1 MVFRER
7 IGKFHTTNIIKAP
20 VPKGLVS
27 VLLTILFGLGN
38 VFPLQ
43 ASLPEQYKFSLI
55 DINDGLPHNQV
66 KCFLKDSRGF
76 LWIGTAAGL
85 TRYDGYQL
93 KVFRYDSSNPATI
106 NGNNILKLFED
117 PAGKVWVQTTFGFS
131 VFDPETGKF
140 FRDHK
145 AYLKRF
151 KLPAPDVE
159 DIIKDAAGNYWFV
172 LTGNGLARYNPGS
185 KQTVAVRH
193 KPFDTLSLATNHVAS
208 LRNDAHGNLWVIHRN
223 GVLEKMDGKTLQ
235 VVERSTK
242 IAEKYN
248 HALFLYSLLVD
259 SDHDIWVYT
268 PGGDGDGAFLYRPF
282 DKSVT
287 HIHVNSPKLKLNN
300 NRVRG
305 VVEERKGTIWLATDH
320 DGINVI
326 DKRTGQVHY
335 IQHNHE
341 VNKSLV
347 HNGVH
352 SLYKDDQGIIW
363 VGTFKNGVNY
373 YHPNIVRFP
382 HYKHQ
387 PSLSSSLPYDDINA
401 FAEDD
406 KGNLWIGTNGGG
418 LIYFDRSKGTYTR
431 YLHDSGKATSL
442 GNNVIVSL
450 LIDSNKELWI
460 GTYQGGLD
468 RFDGKEFTHYKYQSD
483 NPNSLSDNNVWE
495 LFQDSRGIIW
505 VGTLHGGVNRYDSQ
519 IDGFHR
525 SQIKGGE
532 FTLHFDYISA
542 ITEDHEGRIWVGGGY
557 GVEVLDLYEKTSTYL
572 SHDPAVPGSL
582 LSNNITSIYR
592 DQNKNLWIATTEGL
606 NFYDQQSKSFIHFTE
621 KDGLP
626 SDAVI
631 AVLGDAKNN
640 LWLSTSNGVANIIL
654 PPWKG
659 KLDKKEVVIQNYDE
673 ADGLQGRSF
682 NENAAYTTQKGEII
696 FGGVNGYN
704 LFYPDKLGNNAFTP
718 QIVFTNFQLFNESVE
733 IGEVVN
739 KRVILQKS
747 LSDVQEITLNH
758 NENVFSIEFAAL
770 NFFHPEKN
778 KYKYKLEGFD
788 RDWVTADNKTRRVT
802 YTNLDPGEYEF
813 RVLAANNDGHWNTE
827 GAKIK
832 LSILAPIWKTNAA
845 YVSYA
850 FIVLALIYL
859 GRHFMLQRARSKF
872 EIEQERREARQLH
885 ELNMMKI
892 RFLTNVS
899 HEFRTPL
906 SLILAPVE
914 KLMNNGNLQEPE
926 KQYQMIHRNAKR
938 LLNLVNQLLDFR
950 KLEVDGANYH
960 PSEGNVIKFISESV
974 SSFSD
979 LSEKKNIS
987 LSFETAIPEIHTSFD
1002 MDKLEKI
1009 LFNLLSN
1016 AFKFTPE
1023 NGEIRVAVNCLKGDE
1038 IAGNEGPKT
1047 LQIKVKDTGIGVPK
1061 DKQDKIFE
1069 RFFRNDVPTSL
1080 VNQGSGIGLSITKE
1094 FVKIHGGTIAVESE
1108 PGKGSCFTVSIPVK
1122 EIRACQFAA
1131 SLQQEPQELEIP
1143 EAPAHEVLV
1152 KQAKLLTADKRPEVL
1167 LVEDNEDFR
1176 FYLKDN
1182 LGMHFTIIEA
1192 KNGKEGW
1199 QKALSAMP
1207 DLIVSDLMMPELNGI
1222 EFCKKVKEDSRTSH
1236 IPFVLLTAHT
1246 AEEQKLKGLNIGA
1259 NDYITKPFNFEI
1271 LLSRLRNLI
1280 LQRQQMQ
1287 KVFEKKIGVQT
1298 SVADIV
1304 SLDEKLIQRAIK
1316 IVEDSLSD
1324 PSFSVEV
1331 LSKELGMSRAHLYK
1345 KMVSITGSSPVEFI
1359 RKIRLQR
1366 AAQFLEKSQLTVAE
1380 VAYKVGFNNTKYFS
1394 KYFKDEF
1401 NMLPSLYA
1409 VSKQHQ

>member
-1 MVFRER
+1 MVNF
-7 IGKFHTTNIIKAP
+7 ITTNIIRAP

-27 VLLTILFGLGN
+27 VLLAVLFGLGN
-38 VFPLQ
+38 VVPLQ

-55 DINDGLPHNQV
+55 DINNGLPHNQI
-66 KCFLKDSRGF
+66 KCFLKDSRGY

-131 VFDPETGKF
+131 VFDPATGKF
-140 FRDHK
+140 FRDYK
-145 AYLKRF
+145 EYLTRF
-151 KLPAPDVE
+151 KLPVTDVE
-159 DIIKDAAGNYWFV
+159 HIIKDDAGNYWFV
-172 LTGNGLARYNPGS
+172 LTGNGLARYNPSS
-185 KQTVAVRH
+185 KQTVAIRH
-193 KPFDTLSLATNHVAS
+193 KPFDSLSLGTNHVAS
-208 LRNDAHGNLWVIHRN
+208 LSNDAHGNLWVIHRN
-223 GVLEKMDGKTLQ
+223 GVLEKMDGKTFR

-242 IAEKYN
+242 IAEKNNQALYLYN
-248 HALFLYSLLVD
+248 LLVD

-268 PGGDGDGAFLYRPF
+268 PGGDTNGAFLYRPF

-287 HIHVNSPKLKLNN
+287 HINADSPKLRLNN
-300 NRVRG
+300 NQVRG
-305 VVEERKGTIWLATDH
+305 VVEEKKGTIWVATDH

-326 DKRTGQVHY
+326 DKRTGQVNY
-335 IQHNHE
+335 IQHNNE

-352 SLYKDDQGIIW
+352 SLYKDEQGIIW

-387 PSLSSSLPYDDINA
+387 PSLSNSLPYDDINA

-418 LIYFDRSKGTYTR
+418 LIYFNRSEGTYTR
-431 YLHDSGKATSL
+431 YMHDPGNPQSL
-442 GNNVIVSL
+442 ANNVIVSL

-460 GTYQGGLD
+460 GTYLGGLD
-468 RFDGKEFTHYKYQSD
+468 RFNGKEFTHYKYQSN

-495 LFQDSRGIIW
+495 LYQDSRGIMW
-505 VGTLHGGVNRYDSQ
+505 VGTLHGGVNRYDPE

-532 FTLHFDYISA
+532 FTLHFDYISS
-542 ITEDHEGRIWVGGGY
+542 ITEDSEGRIWVGGGY
-557 GVEVLDLYEKTSTYL
+557 GIEVFDLYEGTSTYL
-572 SHDPAVPGSL
+572 SHDPNMPGSM
-582 LSNNITSIYR
+582 LSNNITSIHR
-592 DQNKNLWIATTEGL
+592 DQNKNIWIATTEGL
-606 NFYDQQSKSFIHFTE
+606 DFYDQKAKSFIHFTE

-626 SDAVI
+626 SDAII
-631 AVLGDAKNN
+631 AILGDAHNN
-640 LWLSTSNGVANIIL
+640 LWLSTSNGVAKVIL
-654 PPWKG
+654 PAWKG
-659 KLDKKEVVIQNYDE
+659 KLDKKEIIVQNYDE

-682 NENAAYTTQKGEII
+682 NENAACTTQKGEII

-704 LFYPDKLGNNAFTP
+704 LFHPDKLGSNEYAP
-718 QIVFTNFQLFNESVE
+718 QIVFTNFLLFNENIE
-733 IGEVVN
+733 IGALVN
-739 KRVILQKS
+739 KRVILEKS
-747 LSDVQEITLNH
+747 LSDVQEITLNY

-770 NFFHPEKN
+770 NFFHPDKN

-788 RDWVTADNKTRRVT
+788 RDWVKADNEARRVT

-813 RVLAANNDGHWNTE
+813 RVMAANNDGIWNTE

-832 LSILAPIWKTNAA
+832 LSVLAPFWKTNAA
-845 YVSYA
+845 YTAYVLL
-850 FIVLALIYL
+850 VLALIYL
-859 GRHFMLQRARSKF
+859 GRHFMLQRASSRFK
-872 EIEQERREARQLH
+872 IEQERREAHQLH

-914 KLMNNGNLQEPE
+914 KLLSGGSNQEHE

-950 KLEVDGANYH
+950 KLEVDGANYY
-960 PSEGNVIKFISESV
+960 PSEGNVIKFIAESV

-987 LSFETAIPEIHTSFD
+987 LGFNTSIPEFHTSFD

-1023 NGEIRVAVNCLKGDE
+1023 NGEIRVEVNCLENSTIAADE
-1038 IAGNEGPKT
+1038 GIKT
-1047 LQIKVKDTGIGVPK
+1047 LQIRVKDTGIGVPK

-1069 RFFRNDVPTSL
+1069 RFFRSEVPSSL

-1094 FVKIHGGTIAVESE
+1094 FVKIHGGTIEVESE
-1108 PGKGSCFTVSIPVK
+1108 PGKGSCFTVLIPAK
-1122 EIRACQFAA
+1122 EIRSCQFAA
-1131 SLQQEPQELEIP
+1131 SPEQPQAMLEIP
-1143 EAPAHEVLV
+1143 EALADTGLV
-1152 KQAKLLTADKRPEVL
+1152 KQAKMLSADKKPEVL

-1182 LGMHFTIIEA
+1182 LSVHFTIIEA

-1199 QKALSAMP
+1199 QKALSGMP
-1207 DLIVSDLMMPELNGI
+1207 DLIVSDLMMPEMNGT

-1280 LQRQQMQ
+1280 TQRQQMQ
-1287 KVFEKKIGVQT
+1287 QVFEKKIGVQT
-1298 SVADIV
+1298 SEANIV
-1304 SLDEKLIQRAIK
+1304 SMDEKLIQRAIK

-1324 PSFSVEV
+1324 PDFSVEV

-1394 KYFKDEF
+1394 KYFKSEY